1 MRYDIVRIRL
11 LPDNPIESYSFIGK
25 SYLDAISQFDE
36 YLKEKMQ
43 LKVIDAGYDKKENNW
58 KITVESVDQN
68 AFGFNIY
75 AITEQGENNE

>member
-1 MRYDIVRIRL
+1 MRYDIARIRL
-11 LPDNPIESYSFIGK
+11 LPSNPIESYSFIGK

-68 AFGFNIY
+68 AFGFNMY
-75 AITEQGENNE
+75 VITKQGENNE